1 MSCNALHFEIYEDL
15 MLTIKFWQIY
25 RSVEDQSLC
34 GCCQE
39 EEEERE
45 HPDPDADADAD
56 PDDKADADADADADS

>member
-34 GCCQE
+34 GWCQE
-39 EEEERE
+39 EEEEKE
-45 HPDPDADADAD
+45 HPDPGDD
-56 PDDKADADADADADS
+56 PDDQADADADS

>member
-1 MSCNALHFEIYEDL
+1 MSSSALHIEIYEDL

-34 GCCQE
+34 GWCQQ

-45 HPDPDADADAD
+45 HPDVE
-56 PDDKADADADADADS
+56 ADADADS